1 MITVVVYERE
11 TRQILAAIPLSENGE
26 TGFCRN
32 DVECEIFNDTEPVI
46 TETED
51 GPILKKD
58 SFIINLGGSED
69 AEKE

>member
-1 MITVVVYERE
+1 MITVVVYEKG
-11 TRQILAAIPLSENGE
+11 TRQILAAIPLCDGE

-32 DVECEIFNDTEPVI
+32 DVEWQIFNGTEPVI

-58 SFIINLGGSED
+58 SFFINLGGNDYEN
-69 AEKE
+69 